1 MRRADLCASLRPV
14 TRTVQAF
21 LLLALMAFWVPSAG
35 ASWAYCQRSG
45 AIHPALAGCCCEEEN
60 KGDCSDCCGEEEKDG
75 DDCGCCV
82 DAGKML
88 PEALAPVSEESVS
101 PLSIVSGMGMIG
113 VTVPKFRPRV
123 IPCRAWQ
130 LRGPPPGR
138 PAFLVLRS
146 LRL

>member
-1 MRRADLCASLRPV
+1 LRRAGLYASLRPV

-21 LLLALMAFWVPSAG
+21 LMLALMAFWVPSAG
-35 ASWAYCQRSG
+35 ASWAYCQRNG
-45 AIHPALAGCCCEEEN
+45 AIHPALAACCCEEET
-60 KGDCSDCCGEEEKDG
+60 KGDCSDCCGEEEGG

-88 PEALAPVSEESVS
+88 PEALPPVSGENSS
-101 PLSIVSGMGMIG
+101 PLSIVSGTDLIG
-113 VTVPKFRPRV
+113 VTVAKLRPRAA
-123 IPCRAWQ
+123 PCRAWQ
-130 LRGPPPGR
+130 LRAPPPGR